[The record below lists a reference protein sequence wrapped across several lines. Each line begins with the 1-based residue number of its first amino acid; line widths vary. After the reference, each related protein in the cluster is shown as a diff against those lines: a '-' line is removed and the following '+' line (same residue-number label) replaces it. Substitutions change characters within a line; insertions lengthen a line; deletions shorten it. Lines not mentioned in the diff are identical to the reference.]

1 MYLSFFNL
9 AYCLY
14 LCSAAATLTALLF
27 QDGRRN
33 SFYFSSVSV
42 MLLLFVFVCMHRVY
56 ICLCVPCILLLLQSK
71 VNTCKSYANNAEKCY
86 WNQTKTWKKKPIT
99 IKFSFLTTPGSDD
112 TSPHAIVCLCVFA
125 HVSSLPLL
133 CICYGI
139 HRFLHWRNTTSRFPF
154 RFLSPCTQL
163 HL

>member
-56 ICLCVPCILLLLQSK
+56 IYVCTLYTFVIAKQSQHMQK
-71 VNTCKSYANNAEKCY
+71 LRE
-86 WNQTKTWKKKPIT
+86 
-99 IKFSFLTTPGSDD
+99 
-112 TSPHAIVCLCVFA
+112 
-125 HVSSLPLL
+125 
-133 CICYGI
+133 
-139 HRFLHWRNTTSRFPF
+139 
-154 RFLSPCTQL
+154 
-163 HL
+163 